1 MCGCRNEAGSVKRVG
16 VLALQG
22 DFFEHLQTLKKLGVE
37 AAEVRNQEDLAQV
50 QGLVIPGG
58 ESTTMSQLLAE
69 TGLDQAI
76 RARAKQGMAVY
87 GTCVRAILLAKKVLN
102 DGGVKG
108 LGLMDISVER
118 NAYGRQVDSFEA
130 ELEANGLGKLKGV
143 FIRAPVIQSVGRG
156 VEVLASLDG
165 KPVLVRQ
172 GNLLAGTFHPE
183 IEGEARVHQW
193 FVERLKAEST
203 KHRF

>member
-1 MCGCRNEAGSVKRVG
+1 MKRVG

-50 QGLVIPGG
+50 QGLVIPGV
-58 ESTTMSQLLAE
+58 ESTARSQSLAE

-87 GTCVRAILLAKKVLN
+87 GTCAGAILLAKKVLN

-172 GNLLAGTFHPE
+172 GNLLAGTGPPA
-183 IEGEARVHQW
+183 I
-193 FVERLKAEST
+193 
-203 KHRF
+203 